1 MKTSGN
7 VNRGMSLGDWGRIGM
22 LSIIW
27 GGSFFFIG
35 VAVKG
40 LPPFTIVALRVGIA
54 AMALHLIILATGQR
68 MPSHRQAWF
77 AFLGMGVLNNLLP
90 FCLIVWGQTRI
101 ASGLASILN
110 ATTPLFTVVAAHLL
124 TDDEKMTANRLIGVL
139 IGLAGVVVI
148 IGPDV
153 LKGLGSDVIAQ
164 LAVLGAA
171 ACYSLAGVFGRRFR
185 RMGIS
190 PLMTATGQVSAS
202 TVMLIPLVVLSDR
215 PWGLSVPG
223 IDIWGAILGLA
234 LISTAFAYIIF
245 FRVLASAGATN
256 IMLVTFLI
264 PVSAILLGVVFLGER
279 IEIRHFAG
287 MGLIGLG
294 LAAIDGRVLAILKR
308 KGA

>member
-1 MKTSGN
+1 METFGN
-7 VNRGMSLGDWGRIGM
+7 VNRGMSLGDWVRIGM
-22 LSIIW
+22 LSVIW
-27 GGSFFFIG
+27 GGSFFFIA

-54 AMALHLIILATGQR
+54 ALVLHLIILATGQR
-68 MPSHRQAWF
+68 MPSHRQVWF
-77 AFLGMGVLNNLLP
+77 AFLGMGILNNLLP

-101 ASGLASILN
+101 ASSLASILN
-110 ATTPLFTVVAAHLL
+110 ATTPLFAVVAAHLL
-124 TDDEKMTANRLIGVL
+124 TDDEKMTSNRLIGVL
-139 IGLAGVVVI
+139 IGLSGVVI
-148 IGPDV
+148 IIGLDA

-215 PWGLSVPG
+215 PWALPVPG

-234 LISTAFAYIIF
+234 LISTAFAYILF
-245 FRVLASAGATN
+245 FRVLASAGVTN

-264 PVSAILLGVVFLGER
+264 PVSAILLGVAFLGER
-279 IEIRHFAG
+279 IEIKHFFG

-294 LAAIDGRVLAILKR
+294 LAAIDGRALAILKS

>member
-1 MKTSGN
+1 
-7 VNRGMSLGDWGRIGM
+7 M